1 MKYLIFSVLFLF
13 GVGTIFQVQA
23 QEEKL
28 SAFDYVV
35 VPERFDFQFERD
47 QYQFNSLLKFLFN
60 KHGFHAYFPDELPD
74 VSRCDGLYADIE
86 QISGFVW
93 TELNIRLVDCDGI
106 LFYQTK
112 TGRSKLKDYAKAY
125 SEALR
130 MAFESIEILGVR
142 QGELEILQK
151 ATADAGETPT
161 NKVTRGEAPMKK
173 DRPLGL
179 QAAQDE
185 KIQVSIDK
193 DPAVRMGLI
202 PDVSMMSFTANEASF
217 LLRRTNLGYQWYR
230 EDGQDLI
237 YEGKFFVVEKML
249 FFEDKDQMRY
259 QAEFTSENNL
269 ILNREG
275 QKLVFVSV
283 P

>member
-1 MKYLIFSVLFLF
+1 MKYLIFSVLFFF
-13 GVGTIFQVQA
+13 GASAFFQLRA

-35 VPERFDFQFERD
+35 VPERFDFQYERD

-112 TGRSKLKDYAKAY
+112 TGRSKLKEYSKAY
-125 SEALR
+125 TEALR
-130 MAFESIEILGVR
+130 MAFESIEILGVS

-151 ATADAGETPT
+151 AGINTSDSE
-161 NKVTRGEAPMKK
+161 NNIVSKNVVESKK
-173 DRPLGL
+173 DRPLSL
-179 QAAQDE
+179 DAAQNSE
-185 KIQVSIDK
+185 NETIKNTE
-193 DPAVRMGLI
+193 PAVTLGLI
-202 PDVSMMSFTANEASF
+202 PDVAVMSFAANEATF
-217 LLRRTNLGYQWYR
+217 LLRRTNIGYQWYR
-230 EDGQDLI
+230 EEGQDFI

-259 QAEFTSENNL
+259 LAEFSPDSNL

-275 QKLVFVSV
+275 EKIIFYKV

>member
-1 MKYLIFSVLFLF
+1 MKYLILSVLFLF
-13 GVGTIFQVQA
+13 GAGTIFQAQA

-35 VPERFDFQFERD
+35 VPERFDFQYERD

-161 NKVTRGEAPMKK
+161 NTVTRGEAPVKK

-185 KIQVSIDK
+185 ENKVILNT

-230 EDGQDLI
+230 EDDQDLI
-237 YEGKFFVVEKML
+237 YEGKFFIVEKML

>member
-13 GVGTIFQVQA
+13 GAGTIFQVQA

-35 VPERFDFQFERD
+35 VPERFDFQYERD
-47 QYQFNSLLKFLFN
+47 QYQFNSLLKFLLN

-93 TELNIRLVDCDGI
+93 TELNLRLVDCDGI

-112 TGRSKLKDYAKAY
+112 TGRSKLKEYAKAY

-161 NKVTRGEAPMKK
+161 NVVTRGEALVKK

-185 KIQVSIDK
+185 KNKVSIDK

-230 EDGQDLI
+230 EDDQDLI
-237 YEGKFFVVEKML
+237 YEGKFFIVEKML

>member
-35 VPERFDFQFERD
+35 VPERFDFQYERD
-47 QYQFNSLLKFLFN
+47 QYQFNSLLKFLLN

-151 ATADAGETPT
+151 ATADTGETPT

-185 KIQVSIDK
+185 KNKVILNK

-237 YEGKFFVVEKML
+237 YEGKFFIVEKML

-259 QAEFTSENNL
+259 QAEFTSDNNL

>member
-35 VPERFDFQFERD
+35 VPERFDFQYERD
-47 QYQFNSLLKFLFN
+47 QYQFNSLLKFLLN

-112 TGRSKLKDYAKAY
+112 TGRSKLKEYAKAY

-161 NKVTRGEAPMKK
+161 NKVTRGEAPVKK

-185 KIQVSIDK
+185 KNNVILNT
-193 DPAVRMGLI
+193 DPAARMGLI

-237 YEGKFFVVEKML
+237 YEGKFFIVEKML

-259 QAEFTSENNL
+259 QAEFTTENNL

-275 QKLVFVSV
+275 QKLVFVSI

>member
-1 MKYLIFSVLFLF
+1 MKYLILSVLFLF
-13 GVGTIFQVQA
+13 GAGTFFQAQA

-35 VPERFDFQFERD
+35 VPERFDFQYERD
-47 QYQFNSLLKFLFN
+47 QYQFNSLLKFLLN

-93 TELNIRLVDCDGI
+93 TELNIRFVDCDGI

-125 SEALR
+125 NEALR

-151 ATADAGETPT
+151 ATADSGETPS
-161 NKVTRGEAPMKK
+161 NEVPKMKK
-173 DRPLGL
+173 T
-179 QAAQDE
+179 
-185 KIQVSIDK
+185 K
-193 DPAVRMGLI
+193 
-202 PDVSMMSFTANEASF
+202 
-217 LLRRTNLGYQWYR
+217 
-230 EDGQDLI
+230 
-237 YEGKFFVVEKML
+237 
-249 FFEDKDQMRY
+249 
-259 QAEFTSENNL
+259 
-269 ILNREG
+269 
-275 QKLVFVSV
+275 
-283 P
+283 

>member
-35 VPERFDFQFERD
+35 VPERFDFQYERD
-47 QYQFNSLLKFLFN
+47 QYQFNSLLKFLLN

>member
-35 VPERFDFQFERD
+35 VPERFDFQYERD
-47 QYQFNSLLKFLFN
+47 QYQFNSLLKFLLN

-112 TGRSKLKDYAKAY
+112 TGRSKLKEYAKAY

-161 NKVTRGEAPMKK
+161 NKVTRGEAPVKK

-185 KIQVSIDK
+185 KNKVILNT

-230 EDGQDLI
+230 EEDQDLI

-259 QAEFTSENNL
+259 QAEFTTENNL

>member
-35 VPERFDFQFERD
+35 VPERFDFQYERD
-47 QYQFNSLLKFLFN
+47 QYQFNSLLKFLLN

-112 TGRSKLKDYAKAY
+112 TGRSKLKEYAKAY

-161 NKVTRGEAPMKK
+161 NKVTRGEAPVKK

-185 KIQVSIDK
+185 KNKVILNT

-230 EDGQDLI
+230 EEDQDLI

-259 QAEFTSENNL
+259 QAEFTTENNL

-283 P
+283 L